1 MRITANQTTETTL
14 AHLLRAMDRRHP
26 VTITYVKKDGTTT
39 IRTVE
44 LFEIRTTKA
53 GAVLLRG
60 MDRQTGEARSFLLAG
75 LVSYTVH
82 RTAYTVP
89 VPETET
95 PAPVVAP
102 ATTAALIALELGR
115 DDRPTTTR
123 ARLTHAA

>member
-14 AHLLRAMDRRHP
+14 TALLRALDKRQP

-39 IRTVE
+39 VRTVE

-75 LVSYTVH
+75 LISYTVH

-89 VPETET
+89 VPADET

-102 ATTAALIALELGR
+102 ATTAALVAFELGR
-115 DDRPTTTR
+115 DDRPTTR
-123 ARLTHAA
+123 RYAHAA